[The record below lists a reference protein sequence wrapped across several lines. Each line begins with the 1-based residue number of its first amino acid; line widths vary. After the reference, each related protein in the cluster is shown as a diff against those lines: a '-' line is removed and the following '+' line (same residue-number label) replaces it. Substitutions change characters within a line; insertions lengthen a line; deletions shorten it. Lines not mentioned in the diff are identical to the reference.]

1 MEVAAYNENYI
12 SNYIPHSYI
21 NYNDLIT
28 IDNSHKDFWC
38 NFGKE
43 TCNLDRWCWYCF
55 TIIQNSFGKTKA
67 NFMFY
72 KIRELF
78 VSLRSFLDDLV
89 NEYYPLSINT
99 INDKPIT
106 HIFYN
111 NEDIIEYSILLKY
124 RRKKYINQNQKVYIT
139 SFIERINQ
147 YYNFIYNNI
156 DKLVEKYK
164 IQYISEIKKDIIKTI
179 KNIKKNCDRL
189 AIIMND
195 IQIVE
200 D

>member
-12 SNYIPHSYI
+12 SNYIPDSYI

-43 TCNLDRWCWYCF
+43 TCNLDYWSLYCCR
-55 TIIQNSFGKTKA
+55 IIQNSFGKTK
-67 NFMFY
+67 FKSVFD
-72 KIRELF
+72 KILKSF
-78 VSLRSFLDDLV
+78 GSLQSDLDNLV
-89 NEYYPLSINT
+89 CEYYPLSITT
-99 INDKPIT
+99 INNIKIT
-106 HIFYN
+106 SIFYSI
-111 NEDIIEYSILLKY
+111 EDIIEYPILLKY

-147 YYNFIYNNI
+147 YNNFIYNNI

-164 IQYISEIKKDIIKTI
+164 IQYISQIKKNIIKTI